1 MFEAEKKICKNLG
14 GIKIDLNGDIEEIRK
29 EDALSQFACN
39 DPIKQVLQTE
49 GAQLIRKHGF
59 GVLFIVFSVC

>member
-14 GIKIDLNGDIEEIRK
+14 GIKIDLNGDK

-39 DPIKQVLQTE
+39 DPIKHVLQTE

-59 GVLFIVFSVC
+59 GVLFVVFSVC